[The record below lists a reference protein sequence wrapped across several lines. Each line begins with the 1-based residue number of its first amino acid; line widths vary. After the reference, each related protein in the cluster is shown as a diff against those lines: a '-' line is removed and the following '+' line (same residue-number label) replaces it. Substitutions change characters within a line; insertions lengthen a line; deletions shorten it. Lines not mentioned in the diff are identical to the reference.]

1 MFVYKI
7 AIAGAST
14 LLGRELKDVISESP
28 LAAARFALLDE
39 EDARGQLDQVGD
51 EVTVIQGFGPDAFER
66 VDFTFLCGS
75 EALTRMYWS
84 QALRSGSTV
93 LDLSGA
99 LDQEAGVL
107 VRAPWL
113 GSEAATVDLFTPAV
127 VPAHPAAVTL
137 GLLLDLSG
145 ALDQEAGVL
154 VRAPWLGS
162 EAATVDLF
170 TPAVVP
176 AHPAAVTLGLLLD
189 RVQLAAPV
197 RFAATTVLEPA
208 SDFGRGAMD
217 ELHQQTVSLLSFQG
231 LPRAI
236 YDAQAAYNLL
246 GGMGESSTVNLVAAE
261 ARIRRHYDAL
271 SAGRW
276 PLLALQVVH
285 APVFH
290 GLTFSIVVDLER
302 PVEIVALEEA
312 LSGEHVDLVLEDT
325 DSPSNLAATGQNDV
339 LVRMRPE
346 QMTRNS
352 AETSRLWLWACL
364 LYTSPSPR
372 DRQKSRMPSS

>member
-1 MFVYKI
+1 
-7 AIAGAST
+7 
-14 LLGRELKDVISESP
+14 LGRELKEAISESP
-28 LAAARFALLDE
+28 LAAATFVLLDE
-39 EDARGQLDQVGD
+39 EDVQGQLDQVGD
-51 EVTVIQGFGPDAFER
+51 EVTFIQTIGPDAFDR
-66 VDFTFLCGS
+66 VDFTFLCGT
-75 EALTRMYWS
+75 ETLTRKHWR

-127 VPAHPAAVTL
+127 VPAHPAAVAL
-137 GLLLDLSG
+137 GLLL
-145 ALDQEAGVL
+145 E
-154 VRAPWLGS
+154 
-162 EAATVDLF
+162 
-170 TPAVVP
+170 
-176 AHPAAVTLGLLLD
+176 
-189 RVQLAAPV
+189 RVQQAAPV
-197 RFAATTVLEPA
+197 RFAAATVLLPA
-208 SDFGRGAMD
+208 SEFGRSAMD

-236 YDAQAAYNLL
+236 YDAQTAYNLL
-246 GGMGESSTVNLVAAE
+246 GGLGESAIVSLGLVE

-276 PLLALQVVH
+276 PALALQVVH

-290 GLTFSIVVDLER
+290 GLTFSIAVDLER
-302 PVEIVALEEA
+302 PVEIAALEEA

-339 LVRMRPE
+339 LVRLRPE
-346 QMTRNS
+346 QLARNS
-352 AETSRLWLWACL
+352 SETSRLSLWAAADNLRLNAQNAVECAMDL
-364 LYTSPSPR
+364 RRLRPQGTV
-372 DRQKSRMPSS
+372 Q